1 MRGFDAWFDIY
12 SKWSSGGATEL
23 SIFLLM
29 FVKVNST
36 VSRAVSKKNFS
47 YSGLFQP
54 VLASTQSCLLQ
65 NVGFPCEP
73 KKRV

>member
-36 VSRAVSKKNFS
+36 VSRAVSKKTFLILD
-47 YSGLFQP
+47 YSSLCWL
-54 VLASTQSCLLQ
+54 VLSLAYC
-65 NVGFPCEP
+65 
-73 KKRV
+73 KM